1 MDECY
6 SFPGGKTLVA
16 MLNDS
21 KEKSGQAML
30 ALASSKACVFDL
42 EGGKL
47 VSFPIDIPPKGMR
60 LIVFEAAY
68 NPPKNHLD

>member
-1 MDECY
+1 MDESY
-6 SFPGGKTLVA
+6 SFPGGKTLAA

-42 EGGKL
+42 
-47 VSFPIDIPPKGMR
+47 
-60 LIVFEAAY
+60 
-68 NPPKNHLD
+68 